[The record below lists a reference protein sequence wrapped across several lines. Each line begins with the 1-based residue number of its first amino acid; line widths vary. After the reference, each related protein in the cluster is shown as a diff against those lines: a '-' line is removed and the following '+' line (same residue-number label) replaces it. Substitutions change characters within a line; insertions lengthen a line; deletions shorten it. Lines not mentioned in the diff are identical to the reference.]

1 MSLARF
7 FQQKVLQTLHG
18 KNLHIE
24 GYCQH
29 ARKKP
34 ENTQWE
40 WCDIC
45 ASKYQKVHASML
57 DCPSFP
63 GEA

>member
-7 FQQKVLQTLHG
+7 FQQKVLATPNG
-18 KNLHIE
+18 KKLHIE

-29 ARKKP
+29 AHQRP
-34 ENTQWE
+34 ENTEWE
-40 WCDIC
+40 WCERC
-45 ASKYQKVHASML
+45 AMQYQRADASML